1 MHSFVKPAQPFV
13 RPRQSFVRPER
24 NNVTFET
31 TKDAV
36 HLRMN
41 GP

>member
-36 HLRMN
+36 RL
-41 GP
+41 